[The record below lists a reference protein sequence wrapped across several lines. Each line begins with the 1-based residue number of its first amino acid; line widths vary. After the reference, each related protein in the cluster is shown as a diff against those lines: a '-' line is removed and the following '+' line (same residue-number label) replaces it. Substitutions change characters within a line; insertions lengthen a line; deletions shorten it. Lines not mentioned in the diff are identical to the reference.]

1 MTLSYNEKYALHK
14 LLLIASAPH
23 RMIAMEFEPTGPEF
37 KAAMKAVDQ
46 LARELKT
53 EAGEGAQPP
62 AGL

>member
-46 LARELKT
+46 LARELASSTSKCNF
-53 EAGEGAQPP
+53 E
-62 AGL
+62 